1 MKTLGLIG
9 GTSWISTVD
18 YYRYINQLI
27 NERVG
32 GVDAARLILYSV
44 NFGELA
50 KLVAANDWDTVA
62 RFLSDI
68 AVKLETAGADC
79 IVLCANTTHIAAETI
94 QENVNIPLLHIVDA
108 VAAEIERQGISKVG
122 LLGTKFTMEKDFFKE
137 RMAGFGIDT
146 IVPDEAGRQFVHDSI
161 FQELGKDIFRDET
174 RQRYLAIM
182 DDLKNSGASGVILG
196 CTEIPMLIK
205 QSDCDIPVFDTTFI
219 HAEYA
224 VDFALSAES

>member
-32 GVDAARLILYSV
+32 GVEAARLILYSV

-50 KLVAANDWDTVA
+50 KLVAADDWDAVA
-62 RFLSDI
+62 TLLSDI
-68 AVKLETAGADC
+68 AVKLEAAGADC
-79 IVLCANTTHIAAETI
+79 IVVCANTTHIAAETI
-94 QENVNIPLLHIVDA
+94 QKNVSIPLLHIVDA
-108 VAAEIERQGISKVG
+108 VAAEIERQGIGKVG

-146 IVPDEAGRQFVHDSI
+146 IVPDDAGRQFVHDSI
-161 FQELGKDIFRDET
+161 FQELGKDMFRTKPD
-174 RQRYLAIM
+174 
-182 DDLKNSGASGVILG
+182 
-196 CTEIPMLIK
+196 
-205 QSDCDIPVFDTTFI
+205 SDTWR
-219 HAEYA
+219 
-224 VDFALSAES
+224 

>member
-27 NERVG
+27 NERMG

-50 KLVAANDWDTVA
+50 KLVIANDWDAVA
-62 RFLSDI
+62 RFLSTI
-68 AVKLETAGADC
+68 AVKLENAGADC

-94 QENVNIPLLHIVDA
+94 QTNISIPILHIVDA
-108 VAAEIERQGISKVG
+108 VAAEIERQGIGKVG

-137 RMAGFGIDT
+137 RMATFGIET
-146 IVPDEAGRQFVHDSI
+146 IVPDEGGRQFVHDSI

-182 DDLKNSGASGVILG
+182 DDLKNSGAGGVILG

-219 HAEYA
+219 HAKYA